1 MISIVDGPICIHAR
15 SMQGFSLPHILAVFV
30 CFFLFNL
37 LFYLFFIS
45 SWNYNIIASLPCI
58 YTHNITQ
65 SVHIVSLL
73 YMFSGLIICHVT
85 FPKEMQHT
93 CLLPPNRKLRT
104 DQSREAKSNLV
115 NQRVVL
121 RLLTGVRM
129 RGYLQEQKWLK
140 DSWITKAR
148 LRTTDNSQKLR
159 PWSILCSLEAP
170 QQVVEC
176 PFQVTH
182 LVSASYRQQLD
193 LVSESSLLLGVS
205 ESGSQKSLCLLLE
218 ARGPLNLVSFRNFLE
233 LFWVVYHLE
242 GASLKDRIFWSWS

>member
-1 MISIVDGPICIHAR
+1 MLCDKT
-15 SMQGFSLPHILAVFV
+15 
-30 CFFLFNL
+30 FNL
-37 LFYLFFIS
+37 PSIGS
-45 SWNYNIIASLPCI
+45 PQQTKVQI
-58 YTHNITQ
+58 
-65 SVHIVSLL
+65 
-73 YMFSGLIICHVT
+73 
-85 FPKEMQHT
+85 
-93 CLLPPNRKLRT
+93 PP
-104 DQSREAKSNLV
+104 KSNLASHW
-115 NQRVVL
+115 VL
-121 RLLTGVRM
+121 LELLTGVEM

-218 ARGPLNLVSFRNFLE
+218 ARGPLNLVSSRNFMKLGWAKIFLVKE
-233 LFWVVYHLE
+233 FPEAILGHLPTCLRSFLQDE
-242 GASLKDRIFWSWS
+242 KRNLVHNRRWE